1 MARKIMRLPGQASRA
16 MLQLISGIITFIF
29 VLFTYVSGQ
38 APEQGKQSLPKS
50 MAGLAAAAGDP
61 VVLYGIIPAPLYGI
75 SPLYGVV
82 EYGMPYAD
90 FSIKGVIRSQSGLDP
105 VKEIKIML
113 KDTSSKQTVDSA
125 FSASDGSFGFSFSG
139 TPWQNTWI
147 LSARDVDGKTN
158 GSYSDKDTL
167 ITIPADS
174 MKGTSGWYA
183 GKGEI
188 NVEMYLRENTTEARH
203 VPKADLSAGALL
215 AAIRLPDGTME
226 ARFHLPGAGNVLLA
240 LYGANGRLVRE
251 FIDEQYTAGDHV
263 ATFETVGLQTG
274 IYFLKLL
281 AGSRAVITKITLA
294 R

>member
-38 APEQGKQSLPKS
+38 APEQGMQALPKS

-61 VVLYGIIPAPLYGI
+61 VVLYGI

-82 EYGMPYAD
+82 LLYGMPYAD
-90 FSIKGVIRSQSGLDP
+90 FSIKGVLRSQSGLNP
-105 VKEIKIML
+105 VKEIKVTL
-113 KDTSSKQTVDSA
+113 EDTSSKLIVDSA
-125 FSASDGSFGFSFSG
+125 FTAADGSFGFSLSG
-139 TPWQNTWI
+139 SPWQNTWI
-147 LSARDVDGKTN
+147 LSARDVDGKEN
-158 GSYSDKDTL
+158 GRYFQKDTL

-174 MKGTSGWYA
+174 LKGASGFYA

-203 VPKADLSAGALL
+203 VPEADLSAGALL

-226 ARFHLPGAGNVLLA
+226 ARFHLSGAGNVLLA

-251 FIDEQYTAGDHV
+251 IIDEQYAAGDHI
-263 ATFETVGLQTG
+263 AAIETGGLQAG
-274 IYFLKLL
+274 VYFLKLL
-281 AGSRAVITKITLA
+281 AGSRAVITKITLS